1 MGWGVDAEIRE
12 GLARLYEGS
21 PPIAAPDVGDVQAR
35 RELIEGL
42 LRKAMTL
49 RPRPSNVTTTDT
61 YLKTRDGSKILL
73 RWYVP
78 TGGSIGAATL
88 YLHGGGM
95 ILGSVSLYDS
105 LAARY
110 CAESGVGILAVDYRY
125 APEHPYPTPQEDCYQ
140 ALVWLRSNAASLGID
155 PARLAVMGDSA
166 GGGLAASV
174 ALMTRDRQ
182 GPELAKQVL
191 IYPMIDDRTTEP
203 DPHLRGFT
211 TWSYR
216 DNETGWTALL
226 GPAAGTDEVPHY
238 AAPARCADL
247 AGLAESYIEV
257 GELDIFRGE
266 AIGYAGRLSAAGVS
280 TELHVHPGAP
290 HGYDLFVPE
299 CGVTKRAWSDRIRV
313 LQAL

>member
-21 PPIAAPDVGDVQAR
+21 APITAPAVGDVQAR
-35 RELIEGL
+35 RSLIEGL
-42 LRKAMTL
+42 LGRAMAL
-49 RPRPSNVTTTDT
+49 RPRPSDVTTTDT
-61 YLKTRDGSKILL
+61 SLKTSDGSKILL
-73 RWYVP
+73 RWYAP
-78 TGGSIGAATL
+78 TGGTTGAAAVFI
-88 YLHGGGM
+88 HGGGM

-110 CAESGVGILAVDYRY
+110 CAESGVGMLAVDYRY

-140 ALVWLRSNAASLGID
+140 ALLWLRTNAVSLGVD
-155 PARLAVMGDSA
+155 AARLAVMGDSA

-174 ALMTRDRQ
+174 ALMARDRG
-182 GPELAKQVL
+182 GPQLARQIL

-203 DPHLRGFT
+203 DPNLRGMT

-216 DNETGWTALL
+216 DNATGWAALL

-238 AAPARCADL
+238 AAPARCEDL
-247 AGLAESYIEV
+247 TGLAEGYVEV

-266 AIGYAGRLSAAGVS
+266 AMSYAGRLSAARVS

-299 CGVTKRAWSDRIRV
+299 CAVTQRAWRDRIRV
-313 LQAL
+313 LQSL